1 MPPSLGH
8 MFNAQ
13 RNKDGAITDLELTTD
28 WASFFH
34 SLQQTAFAQS
44 RSSTTAFRP
53 SKVLD
58 GRYIGMPYFDT
69 SLGLPVFLKTAS
81 TAASTDV
88 WVNGAGTPV

>member
-1 MPPSLGH
+1 MPSAVSDVFDLT
-8 MFNAQ
+8 
-13 RNKDGAITDLELTTD
+13 RNEHGAITDLHLRPD
-28 WASFFH
+28 WASLFH

-69 SLGLPVFLKTAS
+69 SLGLTVFLKTAS